1 MFFDY
6 ASFLSSLSKNDFS
19 CLKVSC
25 FWSPNLQP
33 AYLMCVHSRRGKGK
47 SRPIQGPVWA
57 APLSNLASLGQAK
70 GRVSKLVERYLN
82 SICRFGSTGIYIKKS
97 IDISRCLCWFFFH
110 HFQMRRRFWWRS
122 SRCGTPWRSWS
133 VGWRTR
139 SRVRSTTSSSGP
151 RAGSAS
157 STISPCKWKSNS
169 KFKILLLF
177 GPF

>member
-82 SICRFGSTGIYIKKS
+82 SICRFGSTGIYKKIHKHFS
-97 IDISRCLCWFFFH
+97 MFMLIFFSSFSDAKTILMKKQPLWDPVKELKRGMKNTIQGQVYNFLERPTGWKCFLY
-110 HFQMRRRFWWRS
+110 HF
-122 SRCGTPWRSWS
+122 S
-133 VGWRTR
+133 V
-139 SRVRSTTSSSGP
+139 
-151 RAGSAS
+151 
-157 STISPCKWKSNS
+157 
-169 KFKILLLF
+169 
-177 GPF
+177 